1 MPGYVMTGWVDLER
15 HNTDFLDPL
24 LNVRTPPSD
33 YGDASV
39 SDDF

>member
-1 MPGYVMTGWVDLER
+1 MTGWVDLER